1 MNMTAAMEA
10 RTNKPLTA
18 CTDQEIY
25 LALLDIVR
33 EQSAARVRPVTGRK
47 LYYISAEFLI
57 GKLLSNNLINLGLY
71 NDTRAAL
78 AAAGKNLSDI
88 EEVEPEPSLGNG
100 GLGRLAACFLDSLAT
115 LNLPGDGVGLRY
127 HFGLFHQSFKDGV
140 QNELPDPWL
149 TAHSWAEKTDTVYP
163 VELAGKTYNARL
175 YKLAVTG
182 YEGRTNTLNLFD
194 LDTIDESIV
203 HDGIT
208 FDKTDIDKNLTL
220 FLYPDDSDEAGRRL
234 RVYQQYLMV
243 SAGAQLILAECAAR
257 GCDYHDLADYAA
269 IQINDTHPSMVIPE
283 LIRLLGEKGIDFDE
297 AVEIVTKTCAYT
309 NHTILAEALEKW
321 PRAYLDAVVPQLMP
335 IIEKLDTLAR
345 TRTTDESL
353 AIIDGD
359 DRVHMAHM
367 DIHFT
372 HSTNGVAYLHTEIL
386 KNSEL
391 HGFYQLYPEKFNNKT
406 NGITFRRWLLECDP
420 ALTAEIDTIDAAALQ
435 PGEEKTLQERKN
447 VITHAQSILA
457 GITAAHLALAGDE
470 DGEQAGAADLL
481 GGAVDG
487 LQNSARLDESLT
499 AMSERLNDLYYSA
512 RELATDLAD
521 RLDAYG
527 FDAGELDQ
535 IETRLDA
542 IYRIKQKFGME
553 VDELLARREAAAA
566 ELETFQSSGQKIAE
580 LKAQMQTLYAAAK
593 EAAEKLTQSRLKGFA
608 AMNKEMKAAL
618 EFLNMPGIRF
628 ALKHTRG
635 PLSSHG
641 QDTVEFL
648 ISTNPGEEPKPLAKI
663 ASGGELSRIML
674 AFKSALADRDA
685 LPTVIYDEIDTGVS
699 GLAAGRIGQLL
710 HQTARGHQVLCIT
723 HTPQVAAFADNQLL
737 IQKNVRKD
745 RTFTEIHTLDM
756 DGRVEVLARMISG
769 DKVSELSLASARELI
784 EKSK

>member
-1 MNMTAAMEA
+1 MLASLKIENVAVIEKAEVNFTPGFNVLTGETGAGKSILIDSINAILGN
-10 RTNKPLTA
+10 RTSRELVRSGAQKACIWATFESIPTSVKKQLEKCGYEVTDDLLLYREINAEGKGSCRVNGMRDISSGLLSIHGQHDSQSLTNPA
-18 CTDQEIY
+18 
-25 LALLDIVR
+25 LHLGLLDQYAQNRDLFAEYYRRYR
-33 EQSAARVRPVTGRK
+33 ELVTVKR
-47 LYYISAEFLI
+47 
-57 GKLLSNNLINLGLY
+57 
-71 NDTRAAL
+71 
-78 AAAGKNLSDI
+78 
-88 EEVEPEPSLGNG
+88 
-100 GLGRLAACFLDSLAT
+100 
-115 LNLPGDGVGLRY
+115 
-127 HFGLFHQSFKDGV
+127 Q
-140 QNELPDPWL
+140 
-149 TAHSWAEKTDTVYP
+149 
-163 VELAGKTYNARL
+163 
-175 YKLAVTG
+175 
-182 YEGRTNTLNLFD
+182 
-194 LDTIDESIV
+194 
-203 HDGIT
+203 
-208 FDKTDIDKNLTL
+208 
-220 FLYPDDSDEAGRRL
+220 
-234 RVYQQYLMV
+234 
-243 SAGAQLILAECAAR
+243 
-257 GCDYHDLADYAA
+257 
-269 IQINDTHPSMVIPE
+269 
-283 LIRLLGEKGIDFDE
+283 
-297 AVEIVTKTCAYT
+297 
-309 NHTILAEALEKW
+309 
-321 PRAYLDAVVPQLMP
+321 LDALNASESDKQRR
-335 IIEKLDTLAR
+335 IE
-345 TRTTDESL
+345 
-353 AIIDGD
+353 
-359 DRVHMAHM
+359 
-367 DIHFT
+367 
-372 HSTNGVAYLHTEIL
+372 
-386 KNSEL
+386 
-391 HGFYQLYPEKFNNKT
+391 
-406 NGITFRRWLLECDP
+406 

-535 IETRLDA
+535 IETRLDT

>member
-1 MNMTAAMEA
+1 MLASLKIENVAVIEKAEVNFTPGFNVLTGETGAGKSILIDSINAILGNRTSRELVRSGAQKACIWATFESIPTSVKKQLEKCGYEVTDDLLLYREINAEGKGSCRVNGMPATAAVV
-10 RTNKPLTA
+10 RDISSGLLSIHGQHDSQSLTNPALH
-18 CTDQEIY
+18 
-25 LALLDIVR
+25 LGLLDQYAQNRDLFAEYYRRYR
-33 EQSAARVRPVTGRK
+33 ELVTVKR
-47 LYYISAEFLI
+47 
-57 GKLLSNNLINLGLY
+57 
-71 NDTRAAL
+71 
-78 AAAGKNLSDI
+78 
-88 EEVEPEPSLGNG
+88 
-100 GLGRLAACFLDSLAT
+100 
-115 LNLPGDGVGLRY
+115 
-127 HFGLFHQSFKDGV
+127 Q
-140 QNELPDPWL
+140 
-149 TAHSWAEKTDTVYP
+149 
-163 VELAGKTYNARL
+163 
-175 YKLAVTG
+175 
-182 YEGRTNTLNLFD
+182 
-194 LDTIDESIV
+194 
-203 HDGIT
+203 
-208 FDKTDIDKNLTL
+208 
-220 FLYPDDSDEAGRRL
+220 
-234 RVYQQYLMV
+234 
-243 SAGAQLILAECAAR
+243 
-257 GCDYHDLADYAA
+257 
-269 IQINDTHPSMVIPE
+269 
-283 LIRLLGEKGIDFDE
+283 
-297 AVEIVTKTCAYT
+297 
-309 NHTILAEALEKW
+309 
-321 PRAYLDAVVPQLMP
+321 LDALNASESDKQRR
-335 IIEKLDTLAR
+335 IE
-345 TRTTDESL
+345 
-353 AIIDGD
+353 
-359 DRVHMAHM
+359 
-367 DIHFT
+367 
-372 HSTNGVAYLHTEIL
+372 
-386 KNSEL
+386 
-391 HGFYQLYPEKFNNKT
+391 
-406 NGITFRRWLLECDP
+406 

-512 RELATDLAD
+512 RELAIDLAD

-535 IETRLDA
+535 IETRLDT

>member
-1 MNMTAAMEA
+1 MLANLKIENVAVIEKAEVNFTPGFNVLTGETGAGKSILIDSINAILGNRTSRELVRSGAQKACIWATFERIPDSVKKQLEKCGYEANDDLLLYREINAEGKGSCRVNGMPATAAVVRDISAGLLSIHGQHDSQSLTNPA
-10 RTNKPLTA
+10 RHLG
-18 CTDQEIY
+18 
-25 LALLDIVR
+25 LLDQYAQNRALFAEYYRRYR
-33 EQSAARVRPVTGRK
+33 ELVTVKR
-47 LYYISAEFLI
+47 
-57 GKLLSNNLINLGLY
+57 
-71 NDTRAAL
+71 
-78 AAAGKNLSDI
+78 
-88 EEVEPEPSLGNG
+88 
-100 GLGRLAACFLDSLAT
+100 
-115 LNLPGDGVGLRY
+115 
-127 HFGLFHQSFKDGV
+127 Q
-140 QNELPDPWL
+140 
-149 TAHSWAEKTDTVYP
+149 
-163 VELAGKTYNARL
+163 
-175 YKLAVTG
+175 
-182 YEGRTNTLNLFD
+182 
-194 LDTIDESIV
+194 
-203 HDGIT
+203 
-208 FDKTDIDKNLTL
+208 
-220 FLYPDDSDEAGRRL
+220 
-234 RVYQQYLMV
+234 
-243 SAGAQLILAECAAR
+243 
-257 GCDYHDLADYAA
+257 
-269 IQINDTHPSMVIPE
+269 
-283 LIRLLGEKGIDFDE
+283 
-297 AVEIVTKTCAYT
+297 
-309 NHTILAEALEKW
+309 
-321 PRAYLDAVVPQLMP
+321 LDALNASESDKQRR
-335 IIEKLDTLAR
+335 IE
-345 TRTTDESL
+345 
-353 AIIDGD
+353 
-359 DRVHMAHM
+359 
-367 DIHFT
+367 
-372 HSTNGVAYLHTEIL
+372 
-386 KNSEL
+386 
-391 HGFYQLYPEKFNNKT
+391 
-406 NGITFRRWLLECDP
+406 
-420 ALTAEIDTIDAAALQ
+420 ALTAEIDTLDAAALQ

-447 VITHAQSILA
+447 VITHAQSILE

-470 DGEQAGAADLL
+470 DGEQSGAADLL

-487 LQNSARLDESLT
+487 LQNSARLDETL
-499 AMSERLNDLYYSA
+499 APMSERLNDLYYSA

-527 FDAGELDQ
+527 FDTGELDQ
-535 IETRLDA
+535 IESRLDT

-628 ALKHTRG
+628 ALKHARG

-710 HQTARGHQVLCIT
+710 HQTAKGHQVLCIT

-737 IQKNVRKD
+737 IQKNVRND

-769 DKVSELSLASARELI
+769 DKVSDLSLASARELI

>member
-1 MNMTAAMEA
+1 MLASLKIENVAVIEKAEVNFTPGFNVLTGETGAGKSILIDSINAILGNRTSRELVRSGAQKACIWATFESIPTSVKKQLEKCGYEVTDDLLLYREINAEGKGSCRVNGMPATAAVV
-10 RTNKPLTA
+10 RDISSGLLSIHGQHDSQSLTNPALH
-18 CTDQEIY
+18 
-25 LALLDIVR
+25 LGLLDQYAQNRDLFAEYYRRYR
-33 EQSAARVRPVTGRK
+33 ELVTVKR
-47 LYYISAEFLI
+47 
-57 GKLLSNNLINLGLY
+57 
-71 NDTRAAL
+71 
-78 AAAGKNLSDI
+78 
-88 EEVEPEPSLGNG
+88 
-100 GLGRLAACFLDSLAT
+100 
-115 LNLPGDGVGLRY
+115 
-127 HFGLFHQSFKDGV
+127 Q
-140 QNELPDPWL
+140 
-149 TAHSWAEKTDTVYP
+149 
-163 VELAGKTYNARL
+163 
-175 YKLAVTG
+175 
-182 YEGRTNTLNLFD
+182 
-194 LDTIDESIV
+194 
-203 HDGIT
+203 
-208 FDKTDIDKNLTL
+208 
-220 FLYPDDSDEAGRRL
+220 
-234 RVYQQYLMV
+234 
-243 SAGAQLILAECAAR
+243 
-257 GCDYHDLADYAA
+257 
-269 IQINDTHPSMVIPE
+269 
-283 LIRLLGEKGIDFDE
+283 
-297 AVEIVTKTCAYT
+297 
-309 NHTILAEALEKW
+309 
-321 PRAYLDAVVPQLMP
+321 LDALNASESDKQRR
-335 IIEKLDTLAR
+335 IE
-345 TRTTDESL
+345 
-353 AIIDGD
+353 
-359 DRVHMAHM
+359 
-367 DIHFT
+367 
-372 HSTNGVAYLHTEIL
+372 
-386 KNSEL
+386 
-391 HGFYQLYPEKFNNKT
+391 
-406 NGITFRRWLLECDP
+406 

-487 LQNSARLDESLT
+487 LQNSTRLDESLT

-535 IETRLDA
+535 IETRLDT

>member
-1 MNMTAAMEA
+1 MLANLKIENVAVIEKAEVNFTSGFNVLTGETGAGKSILIDSINAILGNRTSRELVRSGAQKACIWATFERIPDSVKKQLEKCGYEANDDLLLYREINAEGKGSCRVNGMPATAAVVRDISA
-10 RTNKPLTA
+10 GLLSIHGQHDSQSLTNPALH
-18 CTDQEIY
+18 
-25 LALLDIVR
+25 LGLLDQYAQNRALFAEYYRCYR
-33 EQSAARVRPVTGRK
+33 ELVTVKR
-47 LYYISAEFLI
+47 
-57 GKLLSNNLINLGLY
+57 
-71 NDTRAAL
+71 
-78 AAAGKNLSDI
+78 
-88 EEVEPEPSLGNG
+88 
-100 GLGRLAACFLDSLAT
+100 
-115 LNLPGDGVGLRY
+115 
-127 HFGLFHQSFKDGV
+127 Q
-140 QNELPDPWL
+140 
-149 TAHSWAEKTDTVYP
+149 
-163 VELAGKTYNARL
+163 
-175 YKLAVTG
+175 
-182 YEGRTNTLNLFD
+182 
-194 LDTIDESIV
+194 
-203 HDGIT
+203 
-208 FDKTDIDKNLTL
+208 
-220 FLYPDDSDEAGRRL
+220 
-234 RVYQQYLMV
+234 
-243 SAGAQLILAECAAR
+243 
-257 GCDYHDLADYAA
+257 
-269 IQINDTHPSMVIPE
+269 
-283 LIRLLGEKGIDFDE
+283 
-297 AVEIVTKTCAYT
+297 
-309 NHTILAEALEKW
+309 
-321 PRAYLDAVVPQLMP
+321 LDALNASESDKQRR
-335 IIEKLDTLAR
+335 IE
-345 TRTTDESL
+345 
-353 AIIDGD
+353 
-359 DRVHMAHM
+359 
-367 DIHFT
+367 
-372 HSTNGVAYLHTEIL
+372 
-386 KNSEL
+386 
-391 HGFYQLYPEKFNNKT
+391 
-406 NGITFRRWLLECDP
+406 

-447 VITHAQSILA
+447 VITHAQSILE

-470 DGEQAGAADLL
+470 DGEQSGAADLL

-487 LQNSARLDESLT
+487 LQNSARLDETL
-499 AMSERLNDLYYSA
+499 APMSERLNDLYYSA

-527 FDAGELDQ
+527 FDTGELDQ
-535 IETRLDA
+535 IESRLDT

-628 ALKHTRG
+628 ALKHARG

-710 HQTARGHQVLCIT
+710 HQTAKGHQVLCIT

-737 IQKNVRKD
+737 IQKNVRND

>member
-1 MNMTAAMEA
+1 MLASLKIENVAVIEKAEVNFTPGFNVLTGETGAGKSILLDSINAILGNRTSRELVRSGAQKACIWATFESIPTSVKKQLEKCGYEVTDDLLLYREINAEGKGSCRVNGMPATAAVV
-10 RTNKPLTA
+10 RDISSGLLSIHGQHDSQSLTNPALH
-18 CTDQEIY
+18 
-25 LALLDIVR
+25 LGLLDQYAQNRDLFAEYYRRYR
-33 EQSAARVRPVTGRK
+33 ELVTVKR
-47 LYYISAEFLI
+47 
-57 GKLLSNNLINLGLY
+57 
-71 NDTRAAL
+71 
-78 AAAGKNLSDI
+78 
-88 EEVEPEPSLGNG
+88 
-100 GLGRLAACFLDSLAT
+100 
-115 LNLPGDGVGLRY
+115 
-127 HFGLFHQSFKDGV
+127 Q
-140 QNELPDPWL
+140 
-149 TAHSWAEKTDTVYP
+149 
-163 VELAGKTYNARL
+163 
-175 YKLAVTG
+175 
-182 YEGRTNTLNLFD
+182 
-194 LDTIDESIV
+194 
-203 HDGIT
+203 
-208 FDKTDIDKNLTL
+208 
-220 FLYPDDSDEAGRRL
+220 
-234 RVYQQYLMV
+234 
-243 SAGAQLILAECAAR
+243 
-257 GCDYHDLADYAA
+257 
-269 IQINDTHPSMVIPE
+269 
-283 LIRLLGEKGIDFDE
+283 
-297 AVEIVTKTCAYT
+297 
-309 NHTILAEALEKW
+309 
-321 PRAYLDAVVPQLMP
+321 LDALNASESDKQRR
-335 IIEKLDTLAR
+335 IE
-345 TRTTDESL
+345 
-353 AIIDGD
+353 
-359 DRVHMAHM
+359 
-367 DIHFT
+367 
-372 HSTNGVAYLHTEIL
+372 
-386 KNSEL
+386 
-391 HGFYQLYPEKFNNKT
+391 
-406 NGITFRRWLLECDP
+406 

-535 IETRLDA
+535 IETRLDT

>member
-1 MNMTAAMEA
+1 MLASLKIENVAVIEKAEVNFTPGFNVLTGETGAGKSILIDSINAILGNRTSRELVRSGAQKACIWATFESIPASVKKQLEKCGYEVTDDLLLYREINAEGKGSCRVNGMPATAAVV
-10 RTNKPLTA
+10 RDISSGLLSIHGQHDSQSLTNPALH
-18 CTDQEIY
+18 
-25 LALLDIVR
+25 LGLLDQYAQNRDLFAEYYRRYR
-33 EQSAARVRPVTGRK
+33 ELVTVKR
-47 LYYISAEFLI
+47 
-57 GKLLSNNLINLGLY
+57 
-71 NDTRAAL
+71 
-78 AAAGKNLSDI
+78 
-88 EEVEPEPSLGNG
+88 
-100 GLGRLAACFLDSLAT
+100 
-115 LNLPGDGVGLRY
+115 
-127 HFGLFHQSFKDGV
+127 Q
-140 QNELPDPWL
+140 
-149 TAHSWAEKTDTVYP
+149 
-163 VELAGKTYNARL
+163 
-175 YKLAVTG
+175 
-182 YEGRTNTLNLFD
+182 
-194 LDTIDESIV
+194 
-203 HDGIT
+203 
-208 FDKTDIDKNLTL
+208 
-220 FLYPDDSDEAGRRL
+220 
-234 RVYQQYLMV
+234 
-243 SAGAQLILAECAAR
+243 
-257 GCDYHDLADYAA
+257 
-269 IQINDTHPSMVIPE
+269 
-283 LIRLLGEKGIDFDE
+283 
-297 AVEIVTKTCAYT
+297 
-309 NHTILAEALEKW
+309 
-321 PRAYLDAVVPQLMP
+321 LDALNASESDKQRR
-335 IIEKLDTLAR
+335 IE
-345 TRTTDESL
+345 
-353 AIIDGD
+353 
-359 DRVHMAHM
+359 
-367 DIHFT
+367 
-372 HSTNGVAYLHTEIL
+372 
-386 KNSEL
+386 
-391 HGFYQLYPEKFNNKT
+391 
-406 NGITFRRWLLECDP
+406 

-535 IETRLDA
+535 IETRLDT

-580 LKAQMQTLYAAAK
+580 LKTQMQTLYAAAK

>member
-1 MNMTAAMEA
+1 MLASLKIENVAVIEKAEVNFTPGFNVLTGETGAGKSILIDSINAILGNRTSRELVRSGAQKACIWATFESIPTSVKKQLEKCGYEVTDDLLLYREINAEGKGSCRVNGMPATAAVV
-10 RTNKPLTA
+10 RDISSGLLSIHGQHDSQSLTNPALH
-18 CTDQEIY
+18 
-25 LALLDIVR
+25 LGLLDQYAQNRDLFAEYYRRYR
-33 EQSAARVRPVTGRK
+33 ELVTVKR
-47 LYYISAEFLI
+47 
-57 GKLLSNNLINLGLY
+57 
-71 NDTRAAL
+71 
-78 AAAGKNLSDI
+78 
-88 EEVEPEPSLGNG
+88 
-100 GLGRLAACFLDSLAT
+100 
-115 LNLPGDGVGLRY
+115 
-127 HFGLFHQSFKDGV
+127 Q
-140 QNELPDPWL
+140 
-149 TAHSWAEKTDTVYP
+149 
-163 VELAGKTYNARL
+163 
-175 YKLAVTG
+175 
-182 YEGRTNTLNLFD
+182 
-194 LDTIDESIV
+194 
-203 HDGIT
+203 
-208 FDKTDIDKNLTL
+208 
-220 FLYPDDSDEAGRRL
+220 
-234 RVYQQYLMV
+234 
-243 SAGAQLILAECAAR
+243 
-257 GCDYHDLADYAA
+257 
-269 IQINDTHPSMVIPE
+269 
-283 LIRLLGEKGIDFDE
+283 
-297 AVEIVTKTCAYT
+297 
-309 NHTILAEALEKW
+309 
-321 PRAYLDAVVPQLMP
+321 LDALNASESDKQRR
-335 IIEKLDTLAR
+335 IE
-345 TRTTDESL
+345 
-353 AIIDGD
+353 
-359 DRVHMAHM
+359 
-367 DIHFT
+367 
-372 HSTNGVAYLHTEIL
+372 
-386 KNSEL
+386 
-391 HGFYQLYPEKFNNKT
+391 
-406 NGITFRRWLLECDP
+406 

-535 IETRLDA
+535 IETRLDT

-608 AMNKEMKAAL
+608 SMNKEMKAAL

>member
-1 MNMTAAMEA
+1 MLANLKIENVAVIEKAEVNFTPGFNVLTGETGAGKSILIDSINAILGNRTSRELVRSGAQKACIWATFERIPDSVKKQLEKCGYEANDDLLLYREINAEGKGSCRVNGMPATAAVVRDISA
-10 RTNKPLTA
+10 GLLSIHGQHDSQSLTNPALH
-18 CTDQEIY
+18 
-25 LALLDIVR
+25 LGLLDQYAQNRALFAEYYRRYR
-33 EQSAARVRPVTGRK
+33 ELVTVKR
-47 LYYISAEFLI
+47 
-57 GKLLSNNLINLGLY
+57 
-71 NDTRAAL
+71 
-78 AAAGKNLSDI
+78 
-88 EEVEPEPSLGNG
+88 
-100 GLGRLAACFLDSLAT
+100 
-115 LNLPGDGVGLRY
+115 
-127 HFGLFHQSFKDGV
+127 Q
-140 QNELPDPWL
+140 
-149 TAHSWAEKTDTVYP
+149 
-163 VELAGKTYNARL
+163 
-175 YKLAVTG
+175 
-182 YEGRTNTLNLFD
+182 
-194 LDTIDESIV
+194 
-203 HDGIT
+203 
-208 FDKTDIDKNLTL
+208 
-220 FLYPDDSDEAGRRL
+220 
-234 RVYQQYLMV
+234 
-243 SAGAQLILAECAAR
+243 
-257 GCDYHDLADYAA
+257 
-269 IQINDTHPSMVIPE
+269 
-283 LIRLLGEKGIDFDE
+283 
-297 AVEIVTKTCAYT
+297 
-309 NHTILAEALEKW
+309 
-321 PRAYLDAVVPQLMP
+321 LDALNASESDKQRR
-335 IIEKLDTLAR
+335 IE
-345 TRTTDESL
+345 
-353 AIIDGD
+353 
-359 DRVHMAHM
+359 
-367 DIHFT
+367 
-372 HSTNGVAYLHTEIL
+372 
-386 KNSEL
+386 
-391 HGFYQLYPEKFNNKT
+391 
-406 NGITFRRWLLECDP
+406 

-447 VITHAQSILA
+447 VITHAQSILE

-470 DGEQAGAADLL
+470 DGEQSGAADLL

-487 LQNSARLDESLT
+487 LQNSARLDETL
-499 AMSERLNDLYYSA
+499 APMSERLNDLYYSA

-527 FDAGELDQ
+527 FDTGELDQ
-535 IETRLDA
+535 IESRLDT

-628 ALKHTRG
+628 ALKHARG

-641 QDTVEFL
+641 QDMVEFL

-710 HQTARGHQVLCIT
+710 HQTAKGHQVLCIT

-737 IQKNVRKD
+737 IQKNVRND

>member
-1 MNMTAAMEA
+1 MLANLKIENVAVIEKAEVNFTPGFNVLTGETGAGKSILIDSINAILGNRTSRELVRSGAQKACIWATFESIPASVKKQLEKCGYEVTDDLLLYREINAEGKGSCRVNGMPATAAVV
-10 RTNKPLTA
+10 RDISSGLLSIHGQHDSQSLTNPALH
-18 CTDQEIY
+18 
-25 LALLDIVR
+25 LGLLDQYAQNRDLFAEYYRRYR
-33 EQSAARVRPVTGRK
+33 ELVTVKR
-47 LYYISAEFLI
+47 
-57 GKLLSNNLINLGLY
+57 
-71 NDTRAAL
+71 
-78 AAAGKNLSDI
+78 
-88 EEVEPEPSLGNG
+88 
-100 GLGRLAACFLDSLAT
+100 
-115 LNLPGDGVGLRY
+115 
-127 HFGLFHQSFKDGV
+127 Q
-140 QNELPDPWL
+140 
-149 TAHSWAEKTDTVYP
+149 
-163 VELAGKTYNARL
+163 
-175 YKLAVTG
+175 
-182 YEGRTNTLNLFD
+182 
-194 LDTIDESIV
+194 
-203 HDGIT
+203 
-208 FDKTDIDKNLTL
+208 
-220 FLYPDDSDEAGRRL
+220 
-234 RVYQQYLMV
+234 
-243 SAGAQLILAECAAR
+243 
-257 GCDYHDLADYAA
+257 
-269 IQINDTHPSMVIPE
+269 
-283 LIRLLGEKGIDFDE
+283 
-297 AVEIVTKTCAYT
+297 
-309 NHTILAEALEKW
+309 
-321 PRAYLDAVVPQLMP
+321 LDALNASESDKQRR
-335 IIEKLDTLAR
+335 IE
-345 TRTTDESL
+345 
-353 AIIDGD
+353 
-359 DRVHMAHM
+359 
-367 DIHFT
+367 
-372 HSTNGVAYLHTEIL
+372 
-386 KNSEL
+386 
-391 HGFYQLYPEKFNNKT
+391 
-406 NGITFRRWLLECDP
+406 
-420 ALTAEIDTIDAAALQ
+420 ALTAEIDAIDAAALQ

-535 IETRLDA
+535 IETRLDT

-628 ALKHTRG
+628 ALKHARG

-784 EKSK
+784 DKSK

>member
-1 MNMTAAMEA
+1 MLANLKIENVAVIEKAEVNFTPGFNVLTGETGAGKSILIDSINAILGNRTSRELVRSGAQKACIWATFERIPDSVKKQLEKCGYEANDDLLLYREINAEGKGSCRVNGMPATAAVVRDISA
-10 RTNKPLTA
+10 GLLSIHGQHDSQSLTNPALH
-18 CTDQEIY
+18 
-25 LALLDIVR
+25 LGLLDQYAQNRALFAEYYRRYR
-33 EQSAARVRPVTGRK
+33 ELVTVKR
-47 LYYISAEFLI
+47 
-57 GKLLSNNLINLGLY
+57 
-71 NDTRAAL
+71 
-78 AAAGKNLSDI
+78 
-88 EEVEPEPSLGNG
+88 
-100 GLGRLAACFLDSLAT
+100 
-115 LNLPGDGVGLRY
+115 
-127 HFGLFHQSFKDGV
+127 Q
-140 QNELPDPWL
+140 
-149 TAHSWAEKTDTVYP
+149 
-163 VELAGKTYNARL
+163 
-175 YKLAVTG
+175 
-182 YEGRTNTLNLFD
+182 
-194 LDTIDESIV
+194 
-203 HDGIT
+203 
-208 FDKTDIDKNLTL
+208 
-220 FLYPDDSDEAGRRL
+220 
-234 RVYQQYLMV
+234 
-243 SAGAQLILAECAAR
+243 
-257 GCDYHDLADYAA
+257 
-269 IQINDTHPSMVIPE
+269 
-283 LIRLLGEKGIDFDE
+283 
-297 AVEIVTKTCAYT
+297 
-309 NHTILAEALEKW
+309 
-321 PRAYLDAVVPQLMP
+321 LDALNASESDKQRR
-335 IIEKLDTLAR
+335 IE
-345 TRTTDESL
+345 
-353 AIIDGD
+353 
-359 DRVHMAHM
+359 
-367 DIHFT
+367 
-372 HSTNGVAYLHTEIL
+372 
-386 KNSEL
+386 
-391 HGFYQLYPEKFNNKT
+391 
-406 NGITFRRWLLECDP
+406 

-447 VITHAQSILA
+447 VITHAQSILE

-470 DGEQAGAADLL
+470 DGEQSGAADLL

-487 LQNSARLDESLT
+487 LQNSARLDETL
-499 AMSERLNDLYYSA
+499 APMSERLNDLYYSA

-527 FDAGELDQ
+527 FDTGELDQ
-535 IETRLDA
+535 IESRLDT

-608 AMNKEMKAAL
+608 SMNKEMKAAL

-628 ALKHTRG
+628 ALKHARG

-710 HQTARGHQVLCIT
+710 HQTAKGHQVLCIT

-737 IQKNVRKD
+737 IQKNVRND

>member
-1 MNMTAAMEA
+1 MLIHLHVKNLALIEDIEVEFGPGLNIPTGETGAGKSILIDSINAILGNRTSRELVRSGAQKACIWATFESIPTSVKKQLEKCGYEVTDDLLLYREINAEGKGSCRVNGMPATAAVV
-10 RTNKPLTA
+10 RDISSGLLSIHGQHDSQSLTNPALH
-18 CTDQEIY
+18 
-25 LALLDIVR
+25 LGLLDQYAQNRDLFAEYYRRYR
-33 EQSAARVRPVTGRK
+33 ELVTVKR
-47 LYYISAEFLI
+47 
-57 GKLLSNNLINLGLY
+57 
-71 NDTRAAL
+71 
-78 AAAGKNLSDI
+78 
-88 EEVEPEPSLGNG
+88 
-100 GLGRLAACFLDSLAT
+100 
-115 LNLPGDGVGLRY
+115 
-127 HFGLFHQSFKDGV
+127 Q
-140 QNELPDPWL
+140 
-149 TAHSWAEKTDTVYP
+149 
-163 VELAGKTYNARL
+163 
-175 YKLAVTG
+175 
-182 YEGRTNTLNLFD
+182 
-194 LDTIDESIV
+194 
-203 HDGIT
+203 
-208 FDKTDIDKNLTL
+208 
-220 FLYPDDSDEAGRRL
+220 
-234 RVYQQYLMV
+234 
-243 SAGAQLILAECAAR
+243 
-257 GCDYHDLADYAA
+257 
-269 IQINDTHPSMVIPE
+269 
-283 LIRLLGEKGIDFDE
+283 
-297 AVEIVTKTCAYT
+297 
-309 NHTILAEALEKW
+309 
-321 PRAYLDAVVPQLMP
+321 LDALNASESDKQRR
-335 IIEKLDTLAR
+335 IE
-345 TRTTDESL
+345 
-353 AIIDGD
+353 
-359 DRVHMAHM
+359 
-367 DIHFT
+367 
-372 HSTNGVAYLHTEIL
+372 
-386 KNSEL
+386 
-391 HGFYQLYPEKFNNKT
+391 
-406 NGITFRRWLLECDP
+406 

-535 IETRLDA
+535 IETRLDT

-553 VDELLARREAAAA
+553 VDELLARREASAA

-784 EKSK
+784 EKAK

>member
-1 MNMTAAMEA
+1 MLANLKIENVAVIEKAEVNFTPGFNVLTGETGAGKSILIDSINAILGNRTSRELVRSGAQKACIWATFEHIPDSVKKQLEKCGYEANDDLLLYREINAEGKGSCRVNGMPATAAVVRDISA
-10 RTNKPLTA
+10 GLLSIHGQHDSQSLTNPALH
-18 CTDQEIY
+18 
-25 LALLDIVR
+25 LGLLDQYAQNRALFAEYYRRYR
-33 EQSAARVRPVTGRK
+33 ELVTVKR
-47 LYYISAEFLI
+47 
-57 GKLLSNNLINLGLY
+57 
-71 NDTRAAL
+71 
-78 AAAGKNLSDI
+78 
-88 EEVEPEPSLGNG
+88 
-100 GLGRLAACFLDSLAT
+100 
-115 LNLPGDGVGLRY
+115 
-127 HFGLFHQSFKDGV
+127 Q
-140 QNELPDPWL
+140 
-149 TAHSWAEKTDTVYP
+149 
-163 VELAGKTYNARL
+163 
-175 YKLAVTG
+175 
-182 YEGRTNTLNLFD
+182 
-194 LDTIDESIV
+194 
-203 HDGIT
+203 
-208 FDKTDIDKNLTL
+208 
-220 FLYPDDSDEAGRRL
+220 
-234 RVYQQYLMV
+234 
-243 SAGAQLILAECAAR
+243 
-257 GCDYHDLADYAA
+257 
-269 IQINDTHPSMVIPE
+269 
-283 LIRLLGEKGIDFDE
+283 
-297 AVEIVTKTCAYT
+297 
-309 NHTILAEALEKW
+309 
-321 PRAYLDAVVPQLMP
+321 LDALNASESDKQRR
-335 IIEKLDTLAR
+335 IE
-345 TRTTDESL
+345 
-353 AIIDGD
+353 
-359 DRVHMAHM
+359 
-367 DIHFT
+367 
-372 HSTNGVAYLHTEIL
+372 
-386 KNSEL
+386 
-391 HGFYQLYPEKFNNKT
+391 
-406 NGITFRRWLLECDP
+406 

-447 VITHAQSILA
+447 VITHAQSILE

-470 DGEQAGAADLL
+470 DGEQSGAADLL

-487 LQNSARLDESLT
+487 LQNSARLDETL
-499 AMSERLNDLYYSA
+499 APMSERLNDLYYSA

-527 FDAGELDQ
+527 FDTGELDQ
-535 IETRLDA
+535 IESRLDT

-628 ALKHTRG
+628 ALKHARG

-710 HQTARGHQVLCIT
+710 HQTAKGHQVLCIT

-737 IQKNVRKD
+737 IQKNVRND

-769 DKVSELSLASARELI
+769 DKVSELGLASARELI

>member
-1 MNMTAAMEA
+1 MLANLKIENVAVIEKAEVNFTPGFNVLTGETGTGKSILIDSINAILGNRTSRELVRSGAQKACIWATFERIPDSVKKQLEKCGYEANDDLLLYREINAEGKGSCRVNGMPATAAVVRDISA
-10 RTNKPLTA
+10 GLLSIHGQHDSQSLTNPALH
-18 CTDQEIY
+18 
-25 LALLDIVR
+25 LGLLDQYAQNRALFAEYYRRYR
-33 EQSAARVRPVTGRK
+33 ELVTVKR
-47 LYYISAEFLI
+47 
-57 GKLLSNNLINLGLY
+57 
-71 NDTRAAL
+71 
-78 AAAGKNLSDI
+78 
-88 EEVEPEPSLGNG
+88 
-100 GLGRLAACFLDSLAT
+100 
-115 LNLPGDGVGLRY
+115 
-127 HFGLFHQSFKDGV
+127 Q
-140 QNELPDPWL
+140 
-149 TAHSWAEKTDTVYP
+149 
-163 VELAGKTYNARL
+163 
-175 YKLAVTG
+175 
-182 YEGRTNTLNLFD
+182 
-194 LDTIDESIV
+194 
-203 HDGIT
+203 
-208 FDKTDIDKNLTL
+208 
-220 FLYPDDSDEAGRRL
+220 
-234 RVYQQYLMV
+234 
-243 SAGAQLILAECAAR
+243 
-257 GCDYHDLADYAA
+257 
-269 IQINDTHPSMVIPE
+269 
-283 LIRLLGEKGIDFDE
+283 
-297 AVEIVTKTCAYT
+297 
-309 NHTILAEALEKW
+309 
-321 PRAYLDAVVPQLMP
+321 LDALNASESDKQRR
-335 IIEKLDTLAR
+335 IE
-345 TRTTDESL
+345 
-353 AIIDGD
+353 
-359 DRVHMAHM
+359 
-367 DIHFT
+367 
-372 HSTNGVAYLHTEIL
+372 
-386 KNSEL
+386 
-391 HGFYQLYPEKFNNKT
+391 
-406 NGITFRRWLLECDP
+406 

-447 VITHAQSILA
+447 VITHAQSILE

-470 DGEQAGAADLL
+470 DGEQSGAADLL

-487 LQNSARLDESLT
+487 LQNSARLDETL
-499 AMSERLNDLYYSA
+499 APMSERLNDLYYSA

-527 FDAGELDQ
+527 FDTGELDQ
-535 IETRLDA
+535 IESRLDT
-542 IYRIKQKFGME
+542 IYRIKQKFSME

-628 ALKHTRG
+628 ALKHARG

-710 HQTARGHQVLCIT
+710 HQTAKGHQVLCIT

-737 IQKNVRKD
+737 IQKNVRND

-769 DKVSELSLASARELI
+769 DKVSDLSLASARELI